1 MPAPSRIEAFAIIS
15 ADGKIADAAGH
26 MPVAL
31 KIDADQEFFQAG
43 LDRAAVVV
51 HGRRSHE
58 GGPHAA
64 RRRRLVVTSR
74 VSSLER
80 APAYPK
86 ALLWNPRGASLA
98 EAWSAFGSPS
108 GPLAVI
114 GGADVYTLFW
124 EAGYDAF
131 HLTRVAQALLP
142 GGRPV
147 FRDLS
152 PRRTP
157 EDVLASHG
165 LHPGVAQTLDP
176 VAGVTLVTW
185 VP

>member
-58 GGPHAA
+58 GGPNAA

-74 VSSLER
+74 VGSLER

-86 ALLWNPRGASLA
+86 APPMEPKGRLA
-98 EAWSAFGSPS
+98 
-108 GPLAVI
+108 
-114 GGADVYTLFW
+114 
-124 EAGYDAF
+124 
-131 HLTRVAQALLP
+131 R
-142 GGRPV
+142 
-147 FRDLS
+147 
-152 PRRTP
+152 
-157 EDVLASHG
+157 
-165 LHPGVAQTLDP
+165 
-176 VAGVTLVTW
+176 
-185 VP
+185 

>member
-1 MPAPSRIEAFAIIS
+1 MTSGSAAPPLPPPQPPAAAARAIS
-15 ADGKIADAAGH
+15 DAARTAADAWVQPMDPA
-26 MPVAL
+26 
-31 KIDADQEFFQAG
+31 QYS
-43 LDRAAVVV
+43 RAISQLYSILRDL
-51 HGRRSHE
+51 GTDY
-58 GGPHAA
+58 
-64 RRRRLVVTSR
+64 L
-74 VSSLER
+74 
-80 APAYPK
+80 
-86 ALLWNPRGASLA
+86 
-98 EAWSAFGSPS
+98 
-108 GPLAVI
+108 
-114 GGADVYTLFW
+114 DVYTLFW